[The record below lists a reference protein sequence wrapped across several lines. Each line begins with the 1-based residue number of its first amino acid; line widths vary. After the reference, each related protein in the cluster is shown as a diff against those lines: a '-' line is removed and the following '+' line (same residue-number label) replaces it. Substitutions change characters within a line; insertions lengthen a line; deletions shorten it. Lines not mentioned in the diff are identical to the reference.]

1 MQLDII
7 TADKTLF
14 SGQIEMVT
22 LPGSDGTFQVL
33 KDHAALVSSLIKG
46 QVIVKSTESGNQ
58 SFDIIGGVVEVLNN
72 KVVVLA

>member
-14 SGQIEMVT
+14 SGEIEMVT
-22 LPGSDGTFQVL
+22 LPGTDGTFQIL
-33 KDHAALVSSLIKG
+33 KGHAALVSSLIKG
-46 QVIVKSTESGNQ
+46 KVVVKGTENGNQ
-58 SFDIIGGVVEVLNN
+58 SFDITGGIVEILNN

>member
-14 SGQIEMVT
+14 SGEVEMVT
-22 LPGSDGTFQVL
+22 LPGSDGSFQVL
-33 KDHAALVSSLIKG
+33 KDHAALVSSLAKG
-46 QVIVKSTESGNQ
+46 QVVVKGSENGNEA
-58 SFDIIGGVVEVLNN
+58 FDIAGGIVEVLNN

>member
-14 SGQIEMVT
+14 SGEIEMVT
-22 LPGSDGTFQVL
+22 LPGTDGTFQIL
-33 KDHAALVSSLIKG
+33 KGHAAIVSSLIKG
-46 QVIVKSTESGNQ
+46 QVVVKGTENGNQ
-58 SFDIIGGVVEVLNN
+58 SFDITGGIVEILNN

>member
-14 SGQIEMVT
+14 SGEVDMVT
-22 LPGSDGTFQVL
+22 LPGSKGQFQVL
-33 KDHAALVSSLIKG
+33 KGHAALISSLEKGKVIIKSKEG
-46 QVIVKSTESGNQ
+46 KQEFEVS
-58 SFDIIGGVVEVLNN
+58 GGVVEVLNN

>member
-14 SGQIEMVT
+14 SGQVEMVT
-22 LPGSDGTFQVL
+22 LPGSDGSFQVL
-33 KDHAALVSSLIKG
+33 KDHAALVSSLVKG
-46 QVIVKSTESGNQ
+46 QVDIKSTENGNQ
-58 SFDIIGGVVEVLNN
+58 SFNIIGGVVEQLNN

>member
-14 SGQIEMVT
+14 SGEIEMVT
-22 LPGSDGTFQVL
+22 LPGTDGTFQIL
-33 KDHAALVSSLIKG
+33 KGHAALVSSLIKG
-46 QVIVKSTESGNQ
+46 QVVVKGTESGNQ
-58 SFDIIGGVVEVLNN
+58 SFDITGGIVEILNN

>member
-46 QVIVKSTESGNQ
+46 QVVVKTTESGNQ

>member
-14 SGQIEMVT
+14 SGEIEMVT
-22 LPGSDGTFQVL
+22 LPGTDGTFQIL
-33 KDHAALVSSLIKG
+33 KGHAALVSSLIKG
-46 QVIVKSTESGNQ
+46 QVVVKGTENGNQ
-58 SFDIIGGVVEVLNN
+58 SFDITGGIVEVLNN

>member
-14 SGQIEMVT
+14 SGEIEMVT
-22 LPGSDGTFQVL
+22 LPGTEGTFQIL
-33 KDHAALVSSLIKG
+33 KGHAALVSSLIKG
-46 QVIVKSTESGNQ
+46 QVVVKGTENGNQ
-58 SFDIIGGVVEVLNN
+58 SFDITGGIVEILNN

>member
-14 SGQIEMVT
+14 SGEIEMVT
-22 LPGSDGTFQVL
+22 LPGTDGTFQIL
-33 KDHAALVSSLIKG
+33 KGHAALVSSLIKG
-46 QVIVKSTESGNQ
+46 QVVVKGTENGNQ
-58 SFDIIGGVVEVLNN
+58 SFDITGGIVEILNN

>member
-46 QVIVKSTESGNQ
+46 QVVVKSTESGNQ

>member
-14 SGQIEMVT
+14 SGDIEMVT
-22 LPGSDGTFQVL
+22 LPGTDGTFQIL
-33 KDHAALVSSLIKG
+33 KGHAALVSSLSKG
-46 QVIVKSTESGNQ
+46 QVVVKGTENGNQ
-58 SFDIIGGVVEVLNN
+58 SFDITGGIVEILNN

>member
-14 SGQIEMVT
+14 SGEVEMVT
-22 LPGSDGTFQVL
+22 LPGSDGSFQVL
-33 KDHAALVSSLIKG
+33 KNHTALVSSLTKG
-46 QVIVKSTESGNQ
+46 KVVVKSIENGNE
-58 SFDIIGGVVEVLNN
+58 SFDISGGIVEILNN

>member
-14 SGQIEMVT
+14 SGEIEMVT
-22 LPGSDGTFQVL
+22 LPGTDGTFQIL
-33 KDHAALVSSLIKG
+33 KGHAALVSSLIKG
-46 QVIVKSTESGNQ
+46 QVVVKGTENGNQ
-58 SFDIIGGVVEVLNN
+58 SFDIAGGIVEILNN

>member
-14 SGQIEMVT
+14 SGEVEMVT
-22 LPGSDGTFQVL
+22 LPGSDGSFQVQ
-33 KDHAALVSSLIKG
+33 KNHTALVSSLTKG
-46 QVIVKSTESGNQ
+46 KVVVKSIESGNE
-58 SFDIIGGVVEVLNN
+58 SFDISGGIVEILNN

>member
-14 SGQIEMVT
+14 SGDIEMVT
-22 LPGSDGTFQVL
+22 LPGTDGTFQIL
-33 KDHAALVSSLIKG
+33 KGHAALVSSLIKG
-46 QVIVKSTESGNQ
+46 QVVVKGTENGNQ
-58 SFDIIGGVVEVLNN
+58 SFDITGGIVEILNN

>member
-46 QVIVKSTESGNQ
+46 QVVVKTTESGSQ

>member
-14 SGQIEMVT
+14 SGQVEMVT
-22 LPGSDGTFQVL
+22 LPGTDGSFQVL
-33 KDHAALVSSLIKG
+33 NNHAALISSLIKG
-46 QVIVKSTESGNQ
+46 QVEINSAENGNQ
-58 SFDIIGGVVEVLNN
+58 SFDIIGGIVEVLNN

>member
-14 SGQIEMVT
+14 SGEIEMVT
-22 LPGSDGTFQVL
+22 LPGTDGTFQIL
-33 KDHAALVSSLIKG
+33 KGHAALVSSLSKG
-46 QVIVKSTESGNQ
+46 QVVVKGTENGNQ
-58 SFDIIGGVVEVLNN
+58 SFDITSGIVEILNN

>member
-14 SGQIEMVT
+14 SGQVEMVT
-22 LPGSDGTFQVL
+22 LPGSDGSFQVL
-33 KDHAALVSSLIKG
+33 NNHAALISSLIKG
-46 QVIVKSTESGNQ
+46 QVEINSAENGNQ
-58 SFDIIGGVVEVLNN
+58 SFDIIGGIVEVLNN

>member
-14 SGQIEMVT
+14 SGQVEMVT
-22 LPGSDGTFQVL
+22 LPGSDGSFQVL
-33 KDHAALVSSLIKG
+33 KDHAALVSSLVKG
-46 QVIVKSTESGNQ
+46 QVDIKSTESGNQ